1 MPSNKLLQAAAG
13 SAGGDNLFVEDVF
26 STYVYTGNTSNP
38 ITINNG
44 IDFSGEGGLF
54 WAKARSGSST
64 QGHALLDT
72 VRGTSQALASET
84 SNASV
89 ALNSSKAVTYNNN
102 GITIPADT
110 TMSTAV
116 LNYSGFEMASWSFR
130 KAEGFFD
137 VVTYTGN
144 GTSGRTVAHSLGSVP
159 KMVIVKNISLSGYNW
174 QVYHTSTG
182 NTDYLNLNDA
192 DATASFIGAWNN
204 TSPTSTHFTLG
215 NWAQT
220 NDAAG
225 STYVAY
231 LFGDDAVFGEDGDE
245 QICKIG
251 SYTGNGTVGRTVDF
265 GFEPQ
270 WVLIKPNTNDDWYL
284 FDTMREWTTDIS
296 ERLRPNTSDEGNRAF
311 YYIPLN
317 ATGITFNASSGGALN
332 VNGREYIY
340 MAIRRPMKVP
350 EAGTEV
356 FSTVFRTATAPTF
369 YTGFVTDMQIYTY
382 LNGFQK
388 SLTDRLR
395 GQQELLTNA
404 NNAESAT
411 GTQATYDWMT
421 GVGDQDSA
429 SSNTIAWNFKRAP
442 KFMDV
447 IAYSGTNSAHTEV
460 HNLNAVP
467 QLMFVKDRDA
477 ANSWVAYSAA
487 TGPSICGFLNSTS
500 DFFNVGTAYFNST
513 NPTSSVVTIGSNG
526 SVNASGRN
534 YIAYLFATLEGVS
547 KVGSYEGNGS
557 GQNIDCGFSNGAR
570 FVLLKDVDDSAH
582 WNVYDTTR
590 GISTGTSYQLSLNNS
605 DAQSGATDQI
615 EPYSGGFK
623 VKTNAGTNA
632 SGHTF
637 IFLAIA

>member
-1 MPSNKLLQAAAG
+1 MRGWTVGDIGSNNDPS
-13 SAGGDNLFVEDVF
+13 LFA
-26 STYVYTGNTSNP
+26 NTSGAEVVYNDTIGNP
-38 ITINNG
+38 T
-44 IDFSGEGGLF
+44 
-54 WAKARSGSST
+54 
-64 QGHALLDT
+64 
-72 VRGTSQALASET
+72 
-84 SNASV
+84 
-89 ALNSSKAVTYNNN
+89 
-102 GITIPADT
+102 
-110 TMSTAV
+110 
-116 LNYSGFEMASWSFR
+116 
-130 KAEGFFD
+130 
-137 VVTYTGN
+137 
-144 GTSGRTVAHSLGSVP
+144 
-159 KMVIVKNISLSGYNW
+159 
-174 QVYHTSTG
+174 
-182 NTDYLNLNDA
+182 
-192 DATASFIGAWNN
+192 
-204 TSPTSTHFTLG
+204 
-215 NWAQT
+215 
-220 NDAAG
+220 
-225 STYVAY
+225 
-231 LFGDDAVFGEDGDE
+231 
-245 QICKIG
+245 
-251 SYTGNGTVGRTVDF
+251 
-265 GFEPQ
+265 
-270 WVLIKPNTNDDWYL
+270 
-284 FDTMREWTTDIS
+284 
-296 ERLRPNTSDEGNRAF
+296 
-311 YYIPLN
+311 
-317 ATGITFNASSGGALN
+317 ATGFVTNNFGSGD
-332 VNGREYIY
+332 YIY

-547 KVGSYEGNGS
+547 KVGSYTGDGTHDTHV
-557 GQNIDCGFSNGAR
+557 IDCGFSNGAR
-570 FVLLKDVDDSAH
+570 FVMLKRTDASSDWFVWDS
-582 WNVYDTTR
+582 VR
-590 GISTGTSYQLSLNNS
+590 GITNSADSRLSLNTTAAEYNGLDDIRPHSSGFIAANPSGS
-605 DAQSGATDQI
+605 D
-615 EPYSGGFK
+615 
-623 VKTNAGTNA
+623 VNANG
-632 SGHTF
+632 SEW